1 MPCSP
6 GTLGWL
12 WSSLHLAG
20 HLVLSL
26 SIQNRNRFSPLLRLS
41 RHVDERERVCSISEL
56 QVLVSFDLEILPLGL
71 VLEKQ
76 GETQAQE
83 PLLRVPYF
91 EIANSLG
98 PPALLIV
105 PLSGSLLCAPP
116 LPPKVSMGL
125 FLQAQGFHH
134 FSPLCATLGIS

>member
-41 RHVDERERVCSISEL
+41 RHVDERVCSISEL

-105 PLSGSLLCAPP
+105 PSLASPLGLSCAPLLCHPRSAWGSFSRH
-116 LPPKVSMGL
+116 KASIT
-125 FLQAQGFHH
+125 
-134 FSPLCATLGIS
+134 SPLCVLP